1 MQLNTISLS
10 PLSESLKERLKT
22 QIGDTI
28 QIDTKIRE
36 GDRERIQQFEGI
48 VIAIHKAGYNT
59 TFTARK
65 TFQGVGIERVIL
77 PFSPRVAGLRII
89 QSAQV
94 RRAKLYYLRERQ
106 GKAARLKPVSYT
118 HLRAHET

>member
-22 QIGDTI
+22 QIGDMI

-59 TFTARK
+59 TFTVRK

-106 GKAARLKPVSYT
+106 GKAARLKQIF
-118 HLRAHET
+118 

>member
-36 GDRERIQQFEGI
+36 GDRERIQQF
-48 VIAIHKAGYNT
+48 
-59 TFTARK
+59 
-65 TFQGVGIERVIL
+65 
-77 PFSPRVAGLRII
+77 
-89 QSAQV
+89 
-94 RRAKLYYLRERQ
+94 
-106 GKAARLKPVSYT
+106 
-118 HLRAHET
+118 